1 MITCNLII
9 PQILWFKSW
18 RRTPGR
24 LLIVVTLVNAGM
36 WWERFVIIVVSLHR
50 AFLPS
55 GWGMFYP
62 TIYDVGILIGSFGLF
77 FTCFL
82 VFIRVLPMIAMWEIK
97 TVAAGAAHRAAHHGS
112 SRARRHEEMEAEAN
126 A

>member
-1 MITCNLII
+1 MVLCNVITPQVLWLRKVRTTVPVLFVVSILINI
-9 PQILWFKSW
+9 
-18 RRTPGR
+18 
-24 LLIVVTLVNAGM
+24 GM
-36 WWERFVIIVVSLHR
+36 WMERFVIIVVSLHR

-77 FTCFL
+77 FTLFL

-97 TVAAGAAHRAAHHGS
+97 GVAAGAAHRAAHHPS
-112 SRARRHEEMEAEAN
+112 SRARRHEEMEVAAN